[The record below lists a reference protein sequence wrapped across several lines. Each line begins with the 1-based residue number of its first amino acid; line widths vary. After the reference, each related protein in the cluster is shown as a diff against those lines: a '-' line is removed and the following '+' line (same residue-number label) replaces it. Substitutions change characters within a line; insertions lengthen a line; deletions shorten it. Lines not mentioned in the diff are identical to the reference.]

1 MLEISGL
8 LLLNRNDKE
17 KGSSKQNLV
26 FRRLKFEVFCNDLV
40 TFFGG
45 LRAEQIFPI
54 SAFLFSSLVFSFFA
68 ISHNDCSLAPCP
80 PSFVLSF
87 LRSVDKDWATDVV
100 SFSLFPSLFSST
112 RQSSVAEIV
121 RRTSRIPFS

>member
-1 MLEISGL
+1 M
-8 LLLNRNDKE
+8 
-17 KGSSKQNLV
+17 
-26 FRRLKFEVFCNDLV
+26 FEVFCNDLV

-54 SAFLFSSLVFSFFA
+54 SAFLFSSLVFSVFA

-87 LRSVDKDWATDVV
+87 LRSVGKDLTKDVV
-100 SFSLFPSLFSST
+100 SFSLFSSILT
-112 RQSSVAEIV
+112 
-121 RRTSRIPFS
+121 